1 MNPISC
7 LRGLVS
13 THMPV
18 IAALW
23 LILFSQS
30 NAAAQER
37 YTPASATNYT
47 GPLSL
52 ENATFANTLHVL
64 VGQTVVLTSGVP
76 LKRVYIGDPQ
86 ILHSFTSGQHEVL
99 VTSKTAGVSSLVVWD
114 TEGKHRLYTISCDL
128 DLTSLHTALAD
139 AFPGSNLRA
148 ESSQGRVVLNGTV
161 ATSVISDEI
170 ARLASSYS
178 KDIVNDIRIVPTHGR
193 QVQLKLRI
201 VEVDRTRLEQFGFNF
216 LSQGNNTSGTTT
228 QQFGSTSYAPS
239 ATGIEQATISDPL
252 NLFFFSTGHNVGVTV
267 KDLEQKQILQVLAEP
282 TLTTMSGQEAR
293 FLSGGEF
300 PFPVVEG
307 GVGGSTAITIQ
318 FRPYGV
324 KVNFTPTV
332 NADNTIHL
340 KVSPEVSALDYT
352 NAVTISGFTIPALST
367 RRVDTDV
374 EIRNGESFVVS
385 GLLDHRTTDSLSKVP
400 GIADVPVLGQLFKS
414 KNVNH
419 SVVEL
424 VIVVTATIVDP
435 LTSAPAITEPKLA
448 VPILSANAFD
458 NTLKSGKGSKSVP
471 AIQKVDQQ

>member
-1 MNPISC
+1 MKPLTSLTSASRIGLSFLTASCLLLFPHPIARAQGPYTPIS
-7 LRGLVS
+7 
-13 THMPV
+13 T
-18 IAALW
+18 
-23 LILFSQS
+23 
-30 NAAAQER
+30 
-37 YTPASATNYT
+37 ATFT

-52 ENATFANTLHVL
+52 ESATYANTLHIT
-64 VGQTVVLTSGVP
+64 VGQTIVLTSGAA
-76 LKRVYIGDPQ
+76 LKRVYIGDPK
-86 ILHSFTSGQHEVL
+86 IIHSFSSGQHEVL
-99 VTSKTAGVSSLVVWD
+99 ITSKVAGLSSLVVWD
-114 TEGKHRLYTISCDL
+114 MEGKHRLYTISSDL
-128 DLTSLHTALAD
+128 DLTSLHGALND
-139 AFPGSNLRA
+139 AFPQGDLHA
-148 ESSQGRVVLNGTV
+148 DASQGRIILKGTV
-161 ATSVISDEI
+161 ASADES
-170 ARLASSYS
+170 AEAAKLAATYS
-178 KDIVNDIRIVPTHGR
+178 KDIVNDIRIVPTHGK

-216 LSQGNNTSGTTT
+216 LSGGNNASGATT
-228 QQFGSTSYAPS
+228 QQFGSTSYAPVT
-239 ATGIEQATISDPL
+239 TGGLQATISDPL
-252 NLFFFSTGHNVGVTV
+252 SLFFFSSAHNVGVTV

-282 TLTTMSGQEAR
+282 TLTTISGQEAR

-307 GVGGSTAITIQ
+307 GIGSTTAITIQ

-367 RRVDTDV
+367 RRADTDV

-400 GIADVPVLGQLFKS
+400 GIADVPILGQLFRS

-435 LTSAPAITEPKLA
+435 LKGPAPVNEPKLA
-448 VPILSANAFD
+448 LPVLSSSAFD
-458 NTLKSGKGSKSVP
+458 SSLKNSKAADSASTVHKG
-471 AIQKVDQQ
+471 DQQ